1 MIPDLRR
8 MGKILDAQDLFED
21 HGIPTVVL
29 KTVMIDPETGGRL
42 TTLIR
47 RKADQLDTLPEK
59 MEEIA
64 AAQFYESPVELVHQF
79 ATRQMDRAR
88 STYAVTEQPVTVEN
102 QAQRTAG
109 YFEAMRDIRALIE
122 EMMKELQTRSCAGS
136 WYVARDEDGQLTLF
150 DERPE
155 LKEMVMDKIWW
166 SKTGKERIALPRHYM
181 PELSVKTCRPC
192 HVTVELI
199 PGRNNGSAESK

>member
-1 MIPDLRR
+1 MIPDLRM

-136 WYVARDEDGQLTLF
+136 WYVARDKDGHLTLF

-155 LKEMVMDKIWW
+155 LQEVWW
-166 SKTGKERIALPRHYM
+166 RKTGKERIALPRRYM
-181 PELSVKTCRPC
+181 RELARMTCRPC

-199 PGRNNGSAESK
+199 PGNNGAESTE